1 MRISNPSKY
10 DTSGK
15 CSFILVCDQIRSR
28 KGLKFSKLIYSR
40 KENSSRHNFMYS
52 NFLVFALIKAC
63 GVCWLSRVPELTIC
77 RKMSLQSLERPVDTQ
92 MSCVRHKH
100 NFLLLSKFSFL
111 PARRIIN
118 SFSYTKPTNGINCII
133 MAYWVKSGSF
143 CTGSSETEKYIK

>member
-1 MRISNPSKY
+1 MSKSSLLIIVHVS
-10 DTSGK
+10 SGRGLARDYQLLWTTE
-15 CSFILVCDQIRSR
+15 ILI
-28 KGLKFSKLIYSR
+28 FYSR

-133 MAYWVKSGSF
+133 MAYWVKSGTF
-143 CTGSSETEKYIK
+143 CTGNSETEKYIK